1 LPESR
6 RRACWCPKPSRSEAG
21 RLRCGITVLRQSM
34 KVKIVIVIITALVR
48 NSTLLEHQFEVNS
61 ADTTTPRRALIALQ
75 STVCQQPGGPLFT
88 RPRVK
93 PPLHDPSPGALHA
106 AGWEMP
112 LWFWFVFLGFGQ
124 WLLCTVYNGLTDTAK
139 ERMIAR
145 HARWGG
151 CRWGGRST
159 GGMQTSSLDRAAFTA
174 FGARAFTSSP
184 RFTKHSLHTTD
195 TQLTLRGSECHRCR
209 NRCGTSS
216 PTSRPSSGRKYTTD
230 NQ

>member
-1 LPESR
+1 
-6 RRACWCPKPSRSEAG
+6 
-21 RLRCGITVLRQSM
+21 M

-112 LWFWFVFLGFGQ
+112 LWFWFVLLGLGQ
-124 WLLCTVYNGLTDTAK
+124 WILCTVYNGLTDTAK

-151 CRWGGRST
+151 MQRGGEVHRR
-159 GGMQTSSLDRAAFTA
+159 DADIFT
-174 FGARAFTSSP
+174 
-184 RFTKHSLHTTD
+184 
-195 TQLTLRGSECHRCR
+195 
-209 NRCGTSS
+209 
-216 PTSRPSSGRKYTTD
+216 
-230 NQ
+230 

>member
-1 LPESR
+1 MRGLYYS
-6 RRACWCPKPSRSEAG
+6 
-21 RLRCGITVLRQSM
+21 
-34 KVKIVIVIITALVR
+34 
-48 NSTLLEHQFEVNS
+48 
-61 ADTTTPRRALIALQ
+61 PRGALIALQ

-124 WLLCTVYNGLTDTAK
+124 WILCTVYNGLTDTAK

-151 CRWGGRST
+151 MQLVLVLARVHRIRSSRIHILAALHKTQFTHYRHSIDPT
-159 GGMQTSSLDRAAFTA
+159 GV
-174 FGARAFTSSP
+174 
-184 RFTKHSLHTTD
+184 
-195 TQLTLRGSECHRCR
+195 
-209 NRCGTSS
+209 
-216 PTSRPSSGRKYTTD
+216 
-230 NQ
+230 